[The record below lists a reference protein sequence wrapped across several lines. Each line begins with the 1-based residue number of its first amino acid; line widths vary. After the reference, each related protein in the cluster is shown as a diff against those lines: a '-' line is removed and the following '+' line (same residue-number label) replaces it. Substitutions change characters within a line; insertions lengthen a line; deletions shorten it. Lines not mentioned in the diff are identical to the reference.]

1 MKRFL
6 RHGMLSL
13 AWLSVPLFLSGCAY
27 NQYMAA
33 ERNQLAANTQRM
45 SVEEQRR
52 QDLLARRQSLESQ
65 ISALQQEIT
74 SLNAEF
80 ASQNAAI
87 EALQRKTMDEKSRL
101 AKLKQAQALSSD
113 MQRQIE
119 KKKAILQAK
128 QQELKDII
136 DKNV

>member
-1 MKRFL
+1 MKSLQCR
-6 RHGMLSL
+6 GMLVL
-13 AWLSVPLFLSGCAY
+13 IWLGLPIFLSGCAY

-33 ERNQLAANTQRM
+33 ERNQLSANTQRM
-45 SVEEQRR
+45 AVEEQRR
-52 QDLLARRQSLESQ
+52 QDLLAKRQSLESQ
-65 ISALQQEIT
+65 ISALQQDIT
-74 SLNAEF
+74 NLNAEF

-87 EALQRKTMDEKSRL
+87 EALRRKTMDEKSRL

-119 KKKAILQAK
+119 KKKAMLQAK